1 MSESEVNERETFT
14 QRNYGC
20 RLTHSI
26 AEIANALGDV
36 LIIIIIMNYVIG
48 FKISV
53 KRLMRN

>member
-1 MSESEVNERETFT
+1 MSESEVNEREIFT

-36 LIIIIIMNYVIG
+36 LIIIIMNYVIG

>member
-1 MSESEVNERETFT
+1 MDTD
-14 QRNYGC
+14 
-20 RLTHSI
+20 THSI

>member
-1 MSESEVNERETFT
+1 MDTD
-14 QRNYGC
+14 
-20 RLTHSI
+20 THSI

-36 LIIIIIMNYVIG
+36 LIIIIMNYVIG